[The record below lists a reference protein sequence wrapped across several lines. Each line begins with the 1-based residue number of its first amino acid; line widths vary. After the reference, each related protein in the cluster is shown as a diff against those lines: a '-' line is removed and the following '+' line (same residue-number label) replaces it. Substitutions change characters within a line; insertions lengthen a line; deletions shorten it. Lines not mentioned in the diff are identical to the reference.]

1 MPLGTSPHFL
11 RGWVM
16 ERGGKGKRNSGLAP
30 LFIQV
35 YAYDGRHQS
44 LVDVFTGT
52 NMVYRTPGANNY
64 NRNGNVK
71 RPMNAFM
78 VWARQYRPYLAGQ
91 FPNANNSEI
100 SIRLGQVWND
110 MTEEEKKPFYVEA
123 ERIKNKHKQDY
134 PGGTK
139 NRQLW
144 INMII

>member
-1 MPLGTSPHFL
+1 
-11 RGWVM
+11 
-16 ERGGKGKRNSGLAP
+16 
-30 LFIQV
+30 
-35 YAYDGRHQS
+35 
-44 LVDVFTGT
+44 
-52 NMVYRTPGANNY
+52 MVYRTPGANNY

-110 MTEEEKKPFYVEA
+110 MTEEEKKPFYIEA

-134 PGGTK
+134 PGK
-139 NRQLW
+139 LW
-144 INMII
+144 KLLRNVSFVHLFRGFFVRSFIC